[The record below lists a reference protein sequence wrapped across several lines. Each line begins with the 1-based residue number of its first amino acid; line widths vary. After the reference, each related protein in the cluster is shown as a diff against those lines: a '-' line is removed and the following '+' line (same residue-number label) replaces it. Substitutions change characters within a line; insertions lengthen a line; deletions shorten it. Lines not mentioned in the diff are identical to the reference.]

1 MPRLIV
7 IMKASTPKQITL
19 QAGQTAIGRA
29 EQNQLTLDSP
39 MVSRSHA
46 VIETTGESAVVTDL
60 GSSNGTL
67 VNGRRVQR
75 HVLRNRDVIEVGDV
89 QLRFLASSD
98 DSPELETLSLAADT
112 DLQTGFA
119 RTLMPRR

>member
-46 VIETTGESAVVTDL
+46 VIETTGSTASTEPPSATVPSGPGSVTWL
-60 GSSNGTL
+60 
-67 VNGRRVQR
+67 
-75 HVLRNRDVIEVGDV
+75 NR
-89 QLRFLASSD
+89 S
-98 DSPELETLSLAADT
+98 
-112 DLQTGFA
+112 
-119 RTLMPRR
+119 